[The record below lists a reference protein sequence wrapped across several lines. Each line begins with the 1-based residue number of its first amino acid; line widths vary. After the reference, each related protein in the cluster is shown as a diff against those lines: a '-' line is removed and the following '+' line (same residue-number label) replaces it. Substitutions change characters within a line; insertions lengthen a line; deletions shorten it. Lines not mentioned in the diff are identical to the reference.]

1 MGIFYSTKRLDNLE
15 KRVQAL
21 ERKVG
26 PTMLPDDLKKE
37 ITKNNIYTK
46 DFCYPDVAQ
55 DFCWQ

>member
-1 MGIFYSTKRLDNLE
+1 MGILLSTKRLDNLE
-15 KRVQAL
+15 KRIKAL

-37 ITKNNIYTK
+37 ITKNDIYTK
-46 DFCYPDVAQ
+46 DFGYPDVFV

>member
-1 MGIFYSTKRLDNLE
+1 MGILLSTKRLDNLE
-15 KRVQAL
+15 RRVEAL

-37 ITKNNIYTK
+37 ITKKNLYTTT
-46 DFCYPDVAQ
+46 DVYPDVIA